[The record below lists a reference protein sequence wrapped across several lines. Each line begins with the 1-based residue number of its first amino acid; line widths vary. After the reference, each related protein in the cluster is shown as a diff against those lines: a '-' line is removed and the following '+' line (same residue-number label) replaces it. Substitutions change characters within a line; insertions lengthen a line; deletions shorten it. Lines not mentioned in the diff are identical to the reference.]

1 MSKLDEL
8 LQGVDVEWKALG
20 QVCVFRNGFA
30 FKSKLFKDSGLPIV
44 RITNINEDRVDLTNV
59 KFFDINDYKNTNL
72 SNYIVES
79 SDILIA
85 MSGAT
90 TGKIGIYESQTI
102 SYLNQRV
109 GKFKPNENVLLK
121 KYLYYNLLFKSNFI
135 YELAGGGAQPNLS
148 SNLLMDKFLI
158 PIPCPDHPEKS
169 LEIQQEIVRVLD
181 ELTSLTN
188 QLKTELET
196 ERQNRK
202 KQFEFFREQLLS
214 FEKGNVEWKELKDIF
229 YLKNGYTPSKSKEEY
244 WTDGTIPW
252 FRMEDIRKNGRVL
265 NKAIQNVNISA
276 IKGGKLFP
284 ANSLIVATSA
294 TIGEHALVTV
304 PYLSNQRFTNL
315 SLKEDYTLKYNVEF
329 LNYYCFILDEWCKNN
344 TTIGNFAGVDMTK
357 FRKFLFPIPPLEE
370 QERIVKLLDQFDAT
384 HTAIEEEITKEIKL
398 RTQQYEYYREKL
410 LSFPSLRTT

>member
-158 PIPCPDHPEKS
+158 PIPCPDNPEKS

-214 FEKGNVEWKELKDIF
+214 FEKGNVEWKTLGDIGNVKMCKRIFKNETKDFGDIPFYKIGTFGKTANAYISRELYEDYKEKYSYPNKGDI
-229 YLKNGYTPSKSKEEY
+229 LISAA
-244 WTDGTIPW
+244 GTIGRTVVFDGKPAYFQDSNIIW
-252 FRMEDIRKNGRVL
+252 IENNQETIINEYLCHFYKVAKWYVSGGGTIDRLYNDNVRKTKIPVP
-265 NKAIQNVNISA
+265 
-276 IKGGKLFP
+276 FP
-284 ANSLIVATSA
+284 NDKEKSLA
-294 TIGEHALVTV
+294 
-304 PYLSNQRFTNL
+304 
-315 SLKEDYTLKYNVEF
+315 
-329 LNYYCFILDEWCKNN
+329 
-344 TTIGNFAGVDMTK
+344 
-357 FRKFLFPIPPLEE
+357 E
-370 QERIVKLLDQFDAT
+370 QKRIVKLLDQFDAT

-410 LSFPSLRTT
+410 LSFPQN

>member
-1 MSKLDEL
+1 MDIYRNKYITKDIPSMVVSASDIKIKQCNVLKGDIFFTPSSEVL
-8 LQGVDVEWKALG
+8 NDIGKSSVALENIVGVVYSYHIMRL
-20 QVCVFRNGFA
+20 R
-30 FKSKLFKDSGLPIV
+30 
-44 RITNINEDRVDLTNV
+44 
-59 KFFDINDYKNTNL
+59 L
-72 SNYIVES
+72 SNPNIITSMYVNYMLGSDNVQNQINKKAKGLTRFGLTKTQWQQIV
-79 SDILIA
+79 
-85 MSGAT
+85 
-90 TGKIGIYESQTI
+90 
-102 SYLNQRV
+102 
-109 GKFKPNENVLLK
+109 
-121 KYLYYNLLFKSNFI
+121 
-135 YELAGGGAQPNLS
+135 
-148 SNLLMDKFLI
+148 I
-158 PIPCPDHPEKS
+158 PIPCSDNPEKS

-181 ELTSLTN
+181 ELTTLTN
-188 QLKTELET
+188 QLTTELET

-357 FRKFLFPIPPLEE
+357 FKKFLFPIPPLEE

-410 LSFPSLRTT
+410 LSFPQN

>member
-158 PIPCPDHPEKS
+158 PIPCPDNPEKS

-181 ELTSLTN
+181 DLTSLTN
-188 QLKTELET
+188 QLTTELET

-229 YLKNGYTPSKSKEEY
+229 NLKNGYTPSKSKEEY
-244 WTDGTIPW
+244 WTNGTIPW

-265 NKAIQNVNISA
+265 NEAIQNVNISA

-294 TIGEHALVTV
+294 TIGEHTLVTV

-315 SLKEDYTLKYNVEF
+315 SLKEEYTLKYKVEF

-357 FRKFLFPIPPLEE
+357 FKKFMFPIPPIEE

-410 LSFPSLRTT
+410 LSFPQN